1 MMALRIQA
9 AFGQAQ
15 PEIDE
20 GSIRTT
26 WDDPETRNELMHLQ
40 SLVTKRDLGV
50 SKAQI
55 LREMGYNQHQIDSMV
70 EDSQAE
76 RVAETNVGA
85 EILRNFQAGTI

>member
-1 MMALRIQA
+1 MAMRIQA

-26 WDDPETRNELMHLQ
+26 WDDPETRNELSHLE
-40 SLVTKRDLGV
+40 SLRTKMDLGIT
-50 SKAQI
+50 KHQI
-55 LREMGYNQHQIDSMV
+55 WREMGYNQEQIDEM
-70 EDSQAE
+70 EQDATAE
-76 RVAETNVGA
+76 RVAETNIGA